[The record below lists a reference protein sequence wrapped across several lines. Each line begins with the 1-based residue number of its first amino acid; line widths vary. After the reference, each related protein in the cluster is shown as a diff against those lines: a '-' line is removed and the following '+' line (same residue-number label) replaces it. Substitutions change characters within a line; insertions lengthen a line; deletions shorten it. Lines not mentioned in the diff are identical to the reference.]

1 MENELFKV
9 ALSQG
14 AWAGISIVLIFYII
28 KAQEKRDLKQEE
40 REAKYQE
47 IINGLI
53 KSLVLLENIKINV
66 EEIKANQK
74 SHKH

>member
-1 MENELFKV
+1 MFKL
-9 ALSQG
+9 AMSQG

-28 KAQEKRDLKQEE
+28 KAQEKRDLRQEE

-53 KSLVLLENIKINV
+53 KSLALLENIKINV